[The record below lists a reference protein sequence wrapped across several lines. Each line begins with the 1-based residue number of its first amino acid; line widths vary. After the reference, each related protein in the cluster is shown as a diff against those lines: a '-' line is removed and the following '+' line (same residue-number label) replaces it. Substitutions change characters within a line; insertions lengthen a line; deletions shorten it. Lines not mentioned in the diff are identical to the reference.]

1 MSSSG
6 SFSFLMF
13 IFMLGLVAAGI
24 GLLWQRDKFREE
36 IKNYYNQEA
45 MRRNGR
51 GSNFNNADG
60 GNRQIS
66 PRQLASIENGYVDNS
81 DILQ

>member
-1 MSSSG
+1 
-6 SFSFLMF
+6 MF

-24 GLLWQRDKFREE
+24 ALLWQRDKFREE

-45 MRRNGR
+45 MKRNQRDTGF
-51 GSNFNNADG
+51 SNADG
-60 GNRQIS
+60 NRGIS

-81 DILQ
+81 DML

>member
-1 MSSSG
+1 MSASG

-24 GLLWQRDKFREE
+24 GLLLQRDKFREE
-36 IKNYYNQEA
+36 IKNFYNQEA
-45 MRRNGR
+45 MRRNQR
-51 GSNFNNADG
+51 GSDFNNADG
-60 GNRQIS
+60 NRGIS

>member
-1 MSSSG
+1 
-6 SFSFLMF
+6 MF

-51 GSNFNNADG
+51 GSDFNNADG
-60 GNRQIS
+60 ANGIS
-66 PRQLASIENGYVDNS
+66 PEHLARIENGYVDHT
-81 DILQ
+81 DIL